1 MKYKYNNFA
10 IEAYFY
16 EIQSSFVFIENVF
29 NQLTTINYTIEADT
43 AKFDSSE
50 YYFCWLS
57 VLSNTNVNKCLFIKV
72 HYNVYDTFSLIC
84 PQKVI

>member
-29 NQLTTINYTIEADT
+29 NQLTTINYT
-43 AKFDSSE
+43 
-50 YYFCWLS
+50 
-57 VLSNTNVNKCLFIKV
+57 
-72 HYNVYDTFSLIC
+72 
-84 PQKVI
+84 

>member
-29 NQLTTINYTIEADT
+29 NKLTTI
-43 AKFDSSE
+43 
-50 YYFCWLS
+50 
-57 VLSNTNVNKCLFIKV
+57 KCTKKLIQP
-72 HYNVYDTFSLIC
+72 SLIA
-84 PQKVI
+84 QSIMLVG